1 MPAKCP
7 SFLELAHLVI
17 SLLCGNKPVSYS
29 YKLVYQ
35 STLLVGTMGDS
46 RLGNQ
51 LADDSH
57 RKKHQILINHK
68 LKRKNSMEERKLN
81 EKESLELI
89 TRMIQNTKDRMAEN
103 SGTPF
108 LLWGY
113 VTVII
118 SLLVWFLLKETG
130 NNNWQFLWFLL
141 PVIAFP
147 ATLWS
152 QRKARKMLK
161 TYIDRVVDY
170 VWTVFGLGAF
180 LVSCTAIFVWKI
192 PILFVILLMMGMGTA
207 LTGLIVNTKVVTIGG
222 VLGALLSLGCFY
234 MPGIDQ
240 ILFFALAFVFMMVI
254 PGHYMNSV
262 AKRHKQ

>member
-1 MPAKCP
+1 
-7 SFLELAHLVI
+7 
-17 SLLCGNKPVSYS
+17 
-29 YKLVYQ
+29 
-35 STLLVGTMGDS
+35 
-46 RLGNQ
+46 
-51 LADDSH
+51 
-57 RKKHQILINHK
+57 
-68 LKRKNSMEERKLN
+68 ME

>member
-1 MPAKCP
+1 
-7 SFLELAHLVI
+7 
-17 SLLCGNKPVSYS
+17 
-29 YKLVYQ
+29 
-35 STLLVGTMGDS
+35 
-46 RLGNQ
+46 
-51 LADDSH
+51 
-57 RKKHQILINHK
+57 
-68 LKRKNSMEERKLN
+68 MEERKLN

-234 MPGIDQ
+234 MPGHES
-240 ILFFALAFVFMMVI
+240 LAGNGGHGGRGTLELRHGFCLPFRGGIQRLYQERQPLGDWRGI
-254 PGHYMNSV
+254 P
-262 AKRHKQ
+262 A

>member
-1 MPAKCP
+1 
-7 SFLELAHLVI
+7 
-17 SLLCGNKPVSYS
+17 
-29 YKLVYQ
+29 
-35 STLLVGTMGDS
+35 
-46 RLGNQ
+46 
-51 LADDSH
+51 
-57 RKKHQILINHK
+57 
-68 LKRKNSMEERKLN
+68 MEERKLN

-161 TYIDRVVDY
+161 TYIDRVGDY

>member
-1 MPAKCP
+1 M
-7 SFLELAHLVI
+7 
-17 SLLCGNKPVSYS
+17 
-29 YKLVYQ
+29 
-35 STLLVGTMGDS
+35 
-46 RLGNQ
+46 
-51 LADDSH
+51 
-57 RKKHQILINHK
+57 
-68 LKRKNSMEERKLN
+68 
-81 EKESLELI
+81 
-89 TRMIQNTKDRMAEN
+89 
-103 SGTPF
+103 
-108 LLWGY
+108 LWGY

-207 LTGLIVNTKVVTIGG
+207 LTGLIVNTKVVTIGSAG
-222 VLGALLSLGCFY
+222 SLALVGMFLY
-234 MPGIDQ
+234 ARHRPDTV
-240 ILFFALAFVFMMVI
+240 FALAFVFMMVI

>member
-1 MPAKCP
+1 
-7 SFLELAHLVI
+7 
-17 SLLCGNKPVSYS
+17 
-29 YKLVYQ
+29 
-35 STLLVGTMGDS
+35 
-46 RLGNQ
+46 
-51 LADDSH
+51 
-57 RKKHQILINHK
+57 
-68 LKRKNSMEERKLN
+68 MEERKLN

-89 TRMIQNTKDRMAEN
+89 TRMIQNTKDRMSEN

-108 LLWGY
+108 
-113 VTVII
+113 
-118 SLLVWFLLKETG
+118 
-130 NNNWQFLWFLL
+130 
-141 PVIAFP
+141 
-147 ATLWS
+147 
-152 QRKARKMLK
+152 
-161 TYIDRVVDY
+161 
-170 VWTVFGLGAF
+170 
-180 LVSCTAIFVWKI
+180 